1 MGILL
6 LREPREGRG
15 TDPYEQEFLSAGM
28 QVKSIEVLSFEF
40 CNLPELRSLL
50 NKPEEFSG
58 MVFTSQRSV
67 EAVRRCLQDA
77 EDEEQSLPG
86 DWICKSTFVVGT
98 ATAAAARS
106 LGLTPSG
113 EECGTATQLADLIT
127 QKFPTNGKAL
137 LFPCGLMRTE
147 TLPSALSAA
156 NIPLTELRVYQT
168 TSHPDIDKRLD
179 AYITE
184 QGVPEFLV
192 FFSPSGV
199 KFSQPALQKLA
210 ANDLSKIKIAAIGP
224 TTAEAMTSAGLAVA
238 CTAEKPNPRSL
249 LTAIQANMAAQP
261 TEGPT

>member
-1 MGILL
+1 MVILL
-6 LREPREGRG
+6 LREPREGKG
-15 TDPYEQEFLSAGM
+15 SDPYEQEFSAAGL

-50 NKPEEFSG
+50 KKPEEFSG

-67 EAVRRCLQDA
+67 EAVRRCLQD
-77 EDEEQSLPG
+77 EDQSLPG
-86 DWICKSTFVVGT
+86 DWMSKTTFVVGT

-137 LFPCGLMRTE
+137 LFPCGFMRRE
-147 TLPSALSAA
+147 TLPMALSAA

-168 TSHPDIDKRLD
+168 IAHPDIEKRLQ
-179 AYITE
+179 AYINE

-224 TTAEAMTSAGLAVA
+224 TTAEALTSAGLSVA
-238 CTAEKPNPRSL
+238 CTAEKPNPESL
-249 LTAIQANMAAQP
+249 LAAIQANRAAQA

>member
-6 LREPREGRG
+6 LREPREGKG
-15 TDPYEQEFLSAGM
+15 TDPYEQEFVAAGL
-28 QVKSIEVLSFEF
+28 QVKSVEVLSFEF
-40 CNLPELRSLL
+40 CNLPELRSLV

-67 EAVRRCLQDA
+67 EAVMRCLQ
-77 EDEEQSLPG
+77 EEEQSLPEE
-86 DWICKSTFVVGT
+86 WICKSTFVVGT

-127 QKFPTNGKAL
+127 QKFTSNRKAL
-137 LFPCGLMRTE
+137 LFPCGFMRRE

-168 TSHPDIDKRLD
+168 TAHPDIDKRLQ
-179 AYITE
+179 AYIAE
-184 QGVPEFLV
+184 QGIPEFLV
-192 FFSPSGV
+192 FFSLSGV

-210 ANDLSKIKIAAIGP
+210 ASDLSKIKIAAIGP
-224 TTAEAMTSAGLAVA
+224 TTAEAMTSAGLSVA
-238 CTAEKPNPRSL
+238 CTAEKPNPQAL
-249 LTAIQANMAAQP
+249 LAAIQATIAAQA
-261 TEGPT
+261 TKGPT